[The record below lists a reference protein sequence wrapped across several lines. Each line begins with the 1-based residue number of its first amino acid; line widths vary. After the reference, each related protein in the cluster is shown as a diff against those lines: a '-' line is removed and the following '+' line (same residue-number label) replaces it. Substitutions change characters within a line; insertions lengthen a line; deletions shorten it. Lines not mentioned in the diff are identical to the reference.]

1 MHIIPCFINFYFLYM
16 VRAIR
21 FIAYTECLFLITPA
35 PIFELHIVGRGYREM
50 FYFALVNLSAEGFLT
65 REEEGEIG

>member
-16 VRAIR
+16 VRAIG

-35 PIFELHIVGRGYREM
+35 SIFELYTVGKGYREM
-50 FYFALVNLSAEGFLT
+50 FYF
-65 REEEGEIG
+65 RIGESVC